1 MHIVIAIETI
11 TRYTVYD
18 VRGKEGKQMTRFSV
32 QTEKEGNKKFFYI
45 LDQNQMEPELLS
57 SQYLMHKIRSNRSPN
72 TVRRAAFAINYYLE
86 FLEERQKRITEVLEM
101 PFDEQNTHFID
112 FLNWL
117 KAGQHKEKN
126 SIRNANNGTCNAY
139 LQDVF
144 RFYLFLEEEKQ
155 VNGSLKVL
163 SYNYF
168 IKPNG
173 VGVKRKIRFGS
184 FKGYL
189 SKVDRNVRPA
199 QHDEILTILQAC
211 TNCRD
216 QLLILLLA
224 ETGFRIG
231 ELLGI
236 DFSKDIDYQNH
247 MIGVYFRDDNENNSR
262 AKNAEYRKAKIS
274 DDTYEFLQYYLA
286 EYRELLQ
293 HQTFLFINITGETA
307 GHPLNVDSVYDM
319 LKRMEKKTE
328 IKITPHMLR
337 RYFANQRRQAGWP
350 LELIQ
355 KALGHKHLETT
366 IQYLDIVD
374 DELIEASKEFY
385 EKHSSIYGIKDLI

>member
-45 LDQNQMEPELLS
+45 LDQNKMEPELLS

>member
-1 MHIVIAIETI
+1 
-11 TRYTVYD
+11 
-18 VRGKEGKQMTRFSV
+18 MTRFSV